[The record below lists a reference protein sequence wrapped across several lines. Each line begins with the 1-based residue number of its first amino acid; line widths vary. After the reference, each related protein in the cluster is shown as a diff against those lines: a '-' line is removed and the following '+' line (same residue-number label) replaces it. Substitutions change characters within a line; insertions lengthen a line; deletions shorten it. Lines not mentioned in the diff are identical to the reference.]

1 MTDDLRRNQW
11 IEELSAGYHHGH
23 TPQDAQCVFAN
34 PNPKPHATCA
44 PCADQRRMYPKD
56 AA

>member
-11 IEELSAGYHHGH
+11 LEELSAGYHHGH
-23 TPQDAQCVFAN
+23 TPQDAQCIYPGRTIA
-34 PNPKPHATCA
+34 HATCA
-44 PCADQRRMYPKD
+44 PCADQRRMYPMD